1 MYHETTRYFGLSE
14 LLELTN
20 SGSGLPLMRYDSSFE
35 TMATA
40 LEEKYIK
47 IHTRTHIHSA
57 LPLQSQ
63 RIPCHHFSPSSPG
76 RFLKLH
82 SAIIRTTALIQHYC
96 VALMA
101 VSGRVSDPHNL
112 QKHTTVETL
121 EIVHSLLTAAQQCP
135 SRHGHM
141 ILLRIP
147 SPALAAWAQRRLS
160 RVRRQLGLEQ
170 SFEIILGNPSQALNI
185 GQSFID
191 RLKVGSSSSFV

>member
-47 IHTRTHIHSA
+47 IHTHTHTFT
-57 LPLQSQ
+57 L
-63 RIPCHHFSPSSPG
+63 RCHFKVNAFHAIISPSRPG

>member
-1 MYHETTRYFGLSE
+1 
-14 LLELTN
+14 
-20 SGSGLPLMRYDSSFE
+20 
-35 TMATA
+35 
-40 LEEKYIK
+40 
-47 IHTRTHIHSA
+47 
-57 LPLQSQ
+57 
-63 RIPCHHFSPSSPG
+63 
-76 RFLKLH
+76 
-82 SAIIRTTALIQHYC
+82 
-96 VALMA
+96 MA
-101 VSGRVSDPHNL
+101 VSGRVSDPHDL

-147 SPALAAWAQRRLS
+147 SPALAAWAQRRLC

-191 RLKVGSSSSFV
+191 RLKAGSSSSFVKIKKKKKTFSVKDIFPSVSVSCRLG

>member
-1 MYHETTRYFGLSE
+1 
-14 LLELTN
+14 
-20 SGSGLPLMRYDSSFE
+20 
-35 TMATA
+35 MA
-40 LEEKYIK
+40 L
-47 IHTRTHIHSA
+47 
-57 LPLQSQ
+57 
-63 RIPCHHFSPSSPG
+63 G

-101 VSGRVSDPHNL
+101 VSGRVGDPHDL
-112 QKHTTVETL
+112 HKHTTVETL

-147 SPALAAWAQRRLS
+147 SPALAVWAQRRLS

-191 RLKVGSSSSFV
+191 RLKVGPSSSFV